1 MSTEQRPDPSDGP
14 DDGLSRR
21 LQENGRRGD
30 GPGTAFRD
38 AFSLRGGTD
47 AAAEGDPLEDLDDG
61 ELNGPDDEPAGATW
75 PPVIAAVLG
84 IVLALLLAI
93 GSYSA
98 FQRAE
103 RLQGWANE
111 TWAVTGTY
119 TDMTH
124 DLQADTYNP
133 KYAVTLPDDPQI
145 AQQRFD
151 DGLQDPFTPEAGQ
164 AVEVRGEGRGSSV
177 DDFDQEVDVL
187 LGVEDGELQVLSTE
201 DAGSLGTGI
210 TDQSVSAQRT
220 RGGLLAAGSV
230 LALAAGIAAAVV
242 LRRRSRG

>member
-1 MSTEQRPDPSDGP
+1 MSTENTPGPSAGEAE
-14 DDGLSRR
+14 GSRR

-30 GPGTAFRD
+30 GASTAFRD

-47 AAAEGDPLEDLDDG
+47 ADPDGDPLEDLGAG
-61 ELNGPDDEPAGATW
+61 EREEANEARATW
-75 PPVIAAVLG
+75 PPVIAVVLG
-84 IVLALLLAI
+84 VILALVLAI

-124 DLQADTYNP
+124 DLHSESFNP
-133 KYAVTLPDDPQI
+133 KYAITLPDDDEI
-145 AQQRFD
+145 SAQRFD
-151 DGLQDPFTPEAGQ
+151 NGLQDLYTPEPGE
-164 AVEVRGEGRGSSV
+164 AVEIRGEGRGASV

-187 LGVEDGELQVLSTE
+187 LGVQDGELQVLATD

-210 TDQSVSAQRT
+210 TDQTVSAQKT
-220 RGGLLAAGSV
+220 RGGLLAAAAV
-230 LALAAGIAAAVV
+230 LVLGLGIAGGVL
-242 LRRRSRG
+242 LRRRSLR

>member
-1 MSTEQRPDPSDGP
+1 MSTENTPGPSAGEAES
-14 DDGLSRR
+14 SRR

-30 GPGTAFRD
+30 GASTAFRD

-47 AAAEGDPLEDLDDG
+47 GDPEGDPLEDLGAGDR
-61 ELNGPDDEPAGATW
+61 EESEVIGATW
-75 PPVIAAVLG
+75 PPVIAVVLG
-84 IVLALLLAI
+84 IILALMLAI

-124 DLQADTYNP
+124 DLHSEAFNP
-133 KYAVTLPDDPQI
+133 KYAITLPDDDEI
-145 AQQRFD
+145 SAQRFD
-151 DGLQDPFTPEAGQ
+151 NGLQDLYTPEPGE
-164 AVEVRGEGRGSSV
+164 AVEVRGEGRGASV

-187 LGVEDGELQVLSTE
+187 LGVQDGELQVLSTAE
-201 DAGSLGTGI
+201 AGSLGGGV
-210 TDQSVSAQRT
+210 TDQTVSAQKT
-220 RGGLLAAGSV
+220 RGGLLAAASV
-230 LALAAGIAAAVV
+230 LVLGLGIAGGVI
-242 LRRRSRG
+242 LRRRSLR

>member
-1 MSTEQRPDPSDGP
+1 MSTENTPGPSAGEAE
-14 DDGLSRR
+14 GSRR

-30 GPGTAFRD
+30 GASTAFRD

-47 AAAEGDPLEDLDDG
+47 ADPDGDPLEDLGAG
-61 ELNGPDDEPAGATW
+61 EREEADEARATW
-75 PPVIAAVLG
+75 PPVIAVVLG
-84 IVLALLLAI
+84 VILALVLAI

-124 DLQADTYNP
+124 DLHSESFNP
-133 KYAVTLPDDPQI
+133 KYAITLPDDDEI
-145 AQQRFD
+145 SAQRFD
-151 DGLQDPFTPEAGQ
+151 NGLQDLYTPEPGE
-164 AVEVRGEGRGSSV
+164 AVEIRGEGRGASV

-187 LGVEDGELQVLSTE
+187 LGVQDGELQVLATD

-210 TDQSVSAQRT
+210 TDQTVSAQKT
-220 RGGLLAAGSV
+220 RGGLLAAAAV
-230 LALAAGIAAAVV
+230 LVLGLGIAGGVL
-242 LRRRSRG
+242 LRRRSLR